1 MSISVDEIQRFKIK
15 ICRLYYIDFV
25 CVCVS
30 SNLQM
35 KESLE
40 FSMKGIY
47 SIMGLILN
55 ENSGRYYNNI
65 IICE

>member
-1 MSISVDEIQRFKIK
+1 MDEIPRFKIK
-15 ICRLYYIDFV
+15 MICRLYCIDFVCV

-35 KESLE
+35 KESVE

-47 SIMGLILN
+47 SIMGLMLN
-55 ENSGRYYNNI
+55 EHNGSHHNDF